1 MVGCHAGSQGA
12 WSRGGWVKGAA
23 SEGAVRDGRDQ
34 IMRSHTLRT
43 AVLTMAVSAG
53 VTFAT
58 AQAHAGDVDPYGPS
72 SSGSNTSIG
81 SAALKYE
88 HTKGIP
94 SDIRTN
100 WKGIKLPFNINVAVN
115 AGVRIDPVTNGG
127 PLYTIE
133 MPKGAN
139 IEASWGNNKKIVLK
153 AQDGSQTDGLVTV
166 RHTLTP
172 SIDLTLSGNFNAT
185 FSYNA
190 TELVNKIPG
199 AKFNYDSKAQQQF
212 APWGFST
219 VDTKL
224 NAPDLKN
231 AVLFSLDMDKLPE
244 FVANNVDGYFG
255 VRASTKPTF
264 SYKTTKIVLSGADGE
279 ITNAAGEL
287 TVPAIDGDFME
298 VMASVEGEMTV
309 KGSIAIQPFVH
320 FDRIAEFP
328 ISTDLG
334 IDVYNHDYT
343 TEPEKVVFQTVVV
356 HIPLPNVHVPS
367 KGIDM
372 GMVKVGGQASKTV
385 TIENS
390 GEKEAR
396 MSFKSSD
403 PAFQVTSD
411 TVTVPPKGTYELM
424 VKFSPDSANAA
435 MSEIT
440 VLSNDP
446 DSPEQTFKVGANGA
460 DVGADDDDDGDL
472 PNGPR
477 GEDGCGCKAAGH
489 STIPGYAGFGLLG
502 LGAAVLFRRR
512 RKAA

>member
-1 MVGCHAGSQGA
+1 
-12 WSRGGWVKGAA
+12 
-23 SEGAVRDGRDQ
+23 
-34 IMRSHTLRT
+34 MRAHTLRN
-43 AVLTMAVSAG
+43 AVLMMAVSAG

-58 AQAHAGDVDPYGPS
+58 TQAYANDVDPYTGGS
-72 SSGSNTSIG
+72 SNPNTSIG

-88 HTKGIP
+88 HSRGLPT
-94 SDIRTN
+94 DIRTN
-100 WKGIKLPFNINVAVN
+100 FKPFKLPFNINVAVN
-115 AGVRIDPVTNGG
+115 AGVRIDPVKDGG
-127 PLYTIE
+127 PLYSIE

-139 IEASWGNNKKIVLK
+139 IEASWGTDKKIVLK
-153 AQDGSQTDGLVTV
+153 AQEGSQTDGLVTV

-172 SIDLTLSGNFNAT
+172 SIDLTISGSFNAT
-185 FSYNA
+185 FSYDA
-190 TELVNKIPG
+190 TDLVNKIPG

-212 APWGFST
+212 APWGFSA
-219 VDTKL
+219 VDTRL

-231 AVLFSLDMDKLPE
+231 AVLFSLDMNKLPE
-244 FVANNVDGYFG
+244 FVSNNVEGYFG

-264 SYKTTKIVLSGADGE
+264 SYRTTKIVISGADGE

-309 KGSIAIQPFVH
+309 AGSIGIQPFVH
-320 FDRIAEFP
+320 FDKIADFA

-334 IDVYNHDYT
+334 IDVYNHEYR
-343 TEPEKVVFQTVVV
+343 TEPETVVFQTVVV
-356 HIPLPNVHVPS
+356 HIPLPNVRVPS
-367 KGIDM
+367 KGVDL

-396 MSFKSSD
+396 VSFRSSD

-411 TVTVPPKGTYELM
+411 TVTIPPKGTYDLV
-424 VKFSPDSANAA
+424 VKFSPDSAAA
-435 MSEIT
+435 ALSEIT

-446 DSPEQTFKVGANGA
+446 DSPEQMFKVGANGA
-460 DVGADDDDDGDL
+460 DVGADDDEDDDGL

-477 GEDGCGCKAAGH
+477 SEDGCGCKAAGH

-502 LGAAVLFRRR
+502 LGAMVLFRRR
-512 RKAA
+512 RNAA